1 VSILLLTIACNN
13 ESPNTKQTIV
23 EKNTK
28 AQKSEVTDTKL
39 LERLEQYIVDIEND
53 FAQIP
58 DERKMQLKKLR
69 SYINTKNA

>member
-1 VSILLLTIACNN
+1 MSILLLTIACNN